1 MTQYTLKKIK
11 PLKHVESGQLVAAA
25 NLVDALQRGI
35 PPEREDLEVIGL
47 VCQEMLRGVAPEAAW
62 GLTQGRGRPNESGF
76 TNAEIVSAYI
86 ELEYRNLGKKRGALT
101 AAKNMAASAFGS
113 YRKPD
118 PRKIEDYW
126 RNGKSL
132 AKALSDDDLRSLLS
146 LQAIPDKK

>member
-35 PPEREDLEVIGL
+35 PPEREDLELIGL
-47 VCQEMLRGVAPEAAW
+47 ACQEMLRGIAPEQAW
-62 GLTQGRGRPNESGF
+62 GFTQGRGRPHESGF
-76 TNAEIVSAYI
+76 NNAEIVSAYI

-126 RNGKSL
+126 AKGKNL
-132 AKALSDDDLRSLLS
+132 VAALSDEDLESLLS
-146 LQAIPDKK
+146 FHALPDKK